1 LRSLARRALASLTVI
16 LSLIRFKPADVTV
29 LSLATPKLA
38 PVSNA
43 TSTGIPLIRALKT
56 SNCRSVVNG
65 MVSMIGDCA
74 LAVKTAMSK
83 VISSDD
89 VRYLSMFQEWYFADV
104 LVWQLLGAT
113 RMAI

>member
-1 LRSLARRALASLTVI
+1 
-16 LSLIRFKPADVTV
+16 
-29 LSLATPKLA
+29 
-38 PVSNA
+38 
-43 TSTGIPLIRALKT
+43 
-56 SNCRSVVNG
+56 
-65 MVSMIGDCA
+65 MVSITGDCA